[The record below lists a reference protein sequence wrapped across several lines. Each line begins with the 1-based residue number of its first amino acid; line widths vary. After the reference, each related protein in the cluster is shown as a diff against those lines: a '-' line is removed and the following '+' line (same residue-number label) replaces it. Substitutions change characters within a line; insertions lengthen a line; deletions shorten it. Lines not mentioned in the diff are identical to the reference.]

1 MTKSIEEIR
10 AFFQNDRFAT
20 ENGCYIEE
28 VGEGYSVC
36 SLEITEHH
44 LNARG
49 GLMGGVHPMLADFAF
64 AVAVNA
70 ESTSVVSANCN
81 VAFMGIPKTKK
92 IFATAKAVKEGRTL
106 VFYEVMITDELGN
119 KIAKADF
126 TGCRLQ
132 SK

>member
-1 MTKSIEEIR
+1 MRKSIEEVR
-10 AFFQNDRFAT
+10 AFFANDKFAT

-28 VGEGYSVC
+28 VGDGYSVC

-70 ESTSVVSANCN
+70 ETASVVSANCN
-81 VAFMGIPKTKK
+81 ISYIGMPKSKK
-92 IFATAKAVKEGRTL
+92 IYANAKAIKEGRTL

-126 TGCRLQ
+126 TGCRVG
-132 SK
+132 